1 MLEQFFAGFARFPLD
16 IRPHAVYHHDIKTI
30 SNILKG
36 VSTMDNNVSRLSQ
49 VPATRVA
56 PHGSGMLMLLVLL
69 LGSVLSAA
77 LLIVGILCAANT
89 NGALGFLLILAASLA
104 LIGIC
109 IGFAGLKVIAPNQAY
124 VFTLFGQYYGTLEK
138 PGFYFV
144 NPFVS
149 ANAPTV
155 MNGELTV
162 PAQKKNPATGMET
175 TISAG
180 KPKKISLKTRT
191 LDNRTQ
197 KVNDAMGNPIIIGSV
212 VIWHVADPT
221 AAVFAVENFEEYLSI
236 QCDSTI
242 RNIARLYP
250 YDTMDTDSDEKTLR
264 GSSSEVSDIM
274 QEELFRRVK
283 DAGIVIED
291 VRITTLAYSDEI
303 AAAML
308 QRQQATAIIAA
319 RQKIVEGAVGM
330 VKMAI
335 DQLSEEEVVVL
346 DEERK
351 AAMVSNL
358 LVVLCGS
365 KDAQPI
371 VNSGSLY

>member
-1 MLEQFFAGFARFPLD
+1 MSVRNVPQKQPA
-16 IRPHAVYHHDIKTI
+16 PHA
-30 SNILKG
+30 
-36 VSTMDNNVSRLSQ
+36 
-49 VPATRVA
+49 
-56 PHGSGMLMLLVLL
+56 SGMLMLFVVLL
-69 LGSVLSAA
+69 GFAAAIASLVFSILAFESAA
-77 LLIVGILCAANT
+77 IARAVM
-89 NGALGFLLILAASLA
+89 LLILAIA
-104 LIGIC
+104 
-109 IGFAGLKVIAPNQAY
+109 GFIVFPVLCCGFKVLAPNQAY
-124 VFTLFGQYYGTLEK
+124 VFTLFGKYYGTLK
-138 PGFYFV
+138 SSGFYFV

-149 ANAPTV
+149 ANAPAS
-155 MNGELTV
+155 MNGEPTV
-162 PAQKKNPATGMET
+162 MTMTKNEKTGGYT
-175 TISAG
+175 YTSG

-191 LDNRTQ
+191 LDNHTQ

-212 VIWHVADPT
+212 VIWRVADPT

-250 YDTMDTDSDEKTLR
+250 YDTMEGDADEKTLR
-264 GSSSEVSDIM
+264 GSSSEVSEIM
-274 QEELFRRVK
+274 QQELAERVK

-335 DQLSEEEVVVL
+335 DQLGEEEVVVL

-371 VNSGSLY
+371 VNSGSIY